1 MIGAPMSFDARSRER
16 LEALGRQ
23 LPQKL
28 PSPAPAAATPQQN
41 PAPQGRHP
49 LELERNPEQLFRE
62 LMRASADGTVP
73 PHLIDRLRQ
82 LESVPK
88 RTDLAGA
95 SNSPA
100 ASPSGSNTA
109 AGTAAPHQKNKAS
122 RRRAVQGPLGPRR
135 VEGADAE
142 LYTSFQQLLLE
153 DEELD

>member
-1 MIGAPMSFDARSRER
+1 MSFDARSRER

-28 PSPAPAAATPQQN
+28 PPPSPAA
-41 PAPQGRHP
+41 PAPQADPSPEGRHP
-49 LELERNPEQLFRE
+49 LERERNPEQLFRE
-62 LMRASADGTVP
+62 LMQASADGTVP
-73 PHLIDRLRQ
+73 PHLLDRLRQ

-88 RTDLAGA
+88 PAPAPAG
-95 SNSPA
+95 NSPA
-100 ASPSGSNTA
+100 GRPSGSTTA
-109 AGTAAPHQKNKAS
+109 GAGAPRQSKAS
-122 RRRAVQGPLGPRR
+122 RPRSGQGPMGPRR

>member
-1 MIGAPMSFDARSRER
+1 MSFDARSRER

-28 PSPAPAAATPQQN
+28 PPPSPAA
-41 PAPQGRHP
+41 PAPQADASPEGRHP
-49 LELERNPEQLFRE
+49 LERERNPEQLFRE
-62 LMRASADGTVP
+62 LMQASADGTVP
-73 PHLIDRLRQ
+73 PHLLDRLRQ

-88 RTDLAGA
+88 PALAQAG
-95 SNSPA
+95 NSPA
-100 ASPSGSNTA
+100 GRPSGSPT
-109 AGTAAPHQKNKAS
+109 AGTGAGAGARAPRQSKTS
-122 RRRAVQGPLGPRR
+122 RPRSGQGPMGPRR

>member
-1 MIGAPMSFDARSRER
+1 MSFDARSRER

-23 LPQKL
+23 LPQNL
-28 PSPAPAAATPQQN
+28 PSPPPAAPTPQGH

-82 LESVPK
+82 LESGPQ
-88 RTDLAGA
+88 RSDLAGA

-100 ASPSGSNTA
+100 ASPSGSSTA
-109 AGTAAPHQKNKAS
+109 AEAIAPLRTKAS
-122 RRRAVQGPLGPRR
+122 RRRAVPGPPAGPRR

>member
-1 MIGAPMSFDARSRER
+1 MSFDTRSREQ

-28 PSPAPAAATPQQN
+28 PPAAPAAPTPQGN
-41 PAPQGRHP
+41 HAPQGRHP

-73 PHLIDRLRQ
+73 PHLLDRMRQ
-82 LESVPK
+82 LESGPK
-88 RTDLAGA
+88 RTDRAGA
-95 SNSPA
+95 NNSSA
-100 ASPSGSNTA
+100 GSPSGSSTA
-109 AGTAAPHQKNKAS
+109 AGAVAPHQNKAS

>member
-1 MIGAPMSFDARSRER
+1 MSFDARSRER

-28 PSPAPAAATPQQN
+28 PSPAPAAPTPQAN

-82 LESVPK
+82 LESGPK
-88 RTDLAGA
+88 RSDLAGA

-100 ASPSGSNTA
+100 GSPSGSSTA
-109 AGTAAPHQKNKAS
+109 AEAIAPLQKNKAS
-122 RRRAVQGPLGPRR
+122 RRLAVPGPPGPRR

>member
-1 MIGAPMSFDARSRER
+1 MSFDARSRER

-28 PSPAPAAATPQQN
+28 PSPAPAAPTPQAN

-82 LESVPK
+82 LESGPK
-88 RTDLAGA
+88 RTDQAGA

-100 ASPSGSNTA
+100 GSPSGSSTA
-109 AGTAAPHQKNKAS
+109 AEAIAPLQTKAP
-122 RRRAVQGPLGPRR
+122 RRRAVPGPQGPRR
-135 VEGADAE
+135 VDGADAE

>member
-1 MIGAPMSFDARSRER
+1 MSFDARSRER

-28 PSPAPAAATPQQN
+28 PPPSPAAPAPQAD

-49 LELERNPEQLFRE
+49 LERERNPEQLFRE
-62 LMRASADGTVP
+62 LMQASADGTVP
-73 PHLIDRLRQ
+73 PHLLDRLRQ

-88 RTDLAGA
+88 PALAQAG
-95 SNSPA
+95 NP
-100 ASPSGSNTA
+100 PPGRPPGSTA
-109 AGTAAPHQKNKAS
+109 AGAGAPRQAKAS
-122 RRRAVQGPLGPRR
+122 RPRSGQGPMGPRR

>member
-82 LESVPK
+82 LESGPQ
-88 RTDLAGA
+88 RTDLTGTN
-95 SNSPA
+95 NSPA
-100 ASPSGSNTA
+100 GSPSGSSTA
-109 AGTAAPHQKNKAS
+109 IEASAPLQAKAA
-122 RRRAVQGPLGPRR
+122 RRRALPGPPGPRR

>member
-1 MIGAPMSFDARSRER
+1 MSFDARSRER

-28 PSPAPAAATPQQN
+28 PSPAPAAATPQAN

-62 LMRASADGTVP
+62 LMQASADGTVP
-73 PHLIDRLRQ
+73 PHLLDRLRQ
-82 LESVPK
+82 LESGPQ
-88 RTDLAGA
+88 RTGLAGA
-95 SNSPA
+95 NNIPA
-100 ASPSGSNTA
+100 GSPSRSSA
-109 AGTAAPHQKNKAS
+109 AATPAGAAAVRQPKGS
-122 RRRAVQGPLGPRR
+122 RRRAGQGPLGPRR

>member
-1 MIGAPMSFDARSRER
+1 MSFDARSRER

-28 PSPAPAAATPQQN
+28 PTPAPTAPTLPVD

-62 LMRASADGTVP
+62 LMQASADGTVP
-73 PHLIDRLRQ
+73 PHLLDRLRQ
-82 LESVPK
+82 LES
-88 RTDLAGA
+88 
-95 SNSPA
+95 
-100 ASPSGSNTA
+100 SPSGSTTTA
-109 AGTAAPHQKNKAS
+109 PTGTAAPRQHKGS
-122 RRRAVQGPLGPRR
+122 RRRAGQGPLGPRR

-153 DEELD
+153 DGELD

>member
-1 MIGAPMSFDARSRER
+1 MSFDARSRER

-28 PSPAPAAATPQQN
+28 PSPAPAAPTPQAN

-73 PHLIDRLRQ
+73 PHLIDRLR
-82 LESVPK
+82 P
-88 RTDLAGA
+88 
-95 SNSPA
+95 P
-100 ASPSGSNTA
+100 
-109 AGTAAPHQKNKAS
+109 
-122 RRRAVQGPLGPRR
+122 GPRR